1 MQNKPIRPGYVP
13 VTIELPADLAE
24 KFRQQN
30 YNWQPLIELI
40 GGDCSSPP
48 LAIAETVLTLY
59 FELTRLIVRQREE
72 LTGND
77 SELTE
82 HLFTLEQL
90 YRALHAMSVP
100 VATSPDAPVDALGQ

>member
-1 MQNKPIRPGYVP
+1 MSNKPIRLGYVP

-40 GGDCSSPP
+40 GGDCSSPF
-48 LAIAETVLTLY
+48 AIAETVLTLY
-59 FELTRLIVRQREE
+59 FELTRLVVRQRE
-72 LTGND
+72 
-77 SELTE
+77 ELTE

-100 VATSPDAPVDALGQ
+100 VATTPAAPFDALGQQS

>member
-1 MQNKPIRPGYVP
+1 MFKPHAKQTYPSGLRACDYRIAGRFGREIPAA
-13 VTIELPADLAE
+13 ELQLAAS
-24 KFRQQN
+24 
-30 YNWQPLIELI
+30 Y
-40 GGDCSSPP
+40 
-48 LAIAETVLTLY
+48 AIAETLLTLY

-77 SELTE
+77 LELIE

-100 VATSPDAPVDALGQ
+100 VATSPDAPVDALGQQS